1 LAQIERVSPVANKSA
16 QTAILSEIAT
26 PVQAAFIASLLLS
39 FIAVMNNPVLNR
51 DGMLYI
57 ETARDI
63 LKHGISG
70 TAKNFDWPLLPLL
83 IAGLG
88 YVTQLNLESAAH
100 ILDALFM
107 AGTCALMVDLI
118 RRRLPEAA
126 WVACLI
132 VLSVPAYNGY
142 RDYLAR
148 EFGYW
153 FFSTLA
159 LWLALRWEDN
169 AFRWHE
175 AIACQVALLCAVLF
189 RLEAIVFF
197 PAFWGWQL
205 VSAPAKQKT
214 SRVLK
219 IVALPVAAGLL
230 FLALYATGLVKLP
243 ARVIYYLDA
252 ANIFSNSKIPEQAA
266 KLIASGVL
274 PDFSKEEA
282 GYILFFGLLSVI
294 PIKLLG
300 KFGILVAPFLYSCM
314 SPSAR
319 SILAKWQVAGW
330 MFAAHLSAL
339 VAFVTYQSFLSGRY
353 VSVLNLLAVPVV
365 AVGFIKL
372 MGRFPRWKG
381 VFLALTFITILANV
395 VSFSPGKMQIKTA
408 GVWLSENVTNSS
420 RVYVDDQRILFY
432 TGWGYHHE
440 KGTTYDPAK
449 LAQALANN
457 EFDMLVLSVPHK
469 DSAISNWI
477 KANHLQVVQRF
488 ANSAGDAVVVI
499 APAMNRSIEKYR

>member
-1 LAQIERVSPVANKSA
+1 MVSKSA
-16 QTAILSEIAT
+16 WKAILSRIAT
-26 PVQAAFIASLLLS
+26 SAQAVFIASLLLS

-57 ETARDI
+57 ETAHNI

-70 TAKNFDWPLLPLL
+70 ATQNFDWPLLPLL

-88 YVTQLNLESAAH
+88 YVTQLNLESVAH
-100 ILDALFM
+100 ILNALFI

-118 RRRLPEAA
+118 RRRMPEPS
-126 WVACLI
+126 WIACLI
-132 VLSVPAYNGY
+132 VLAVPAYNGY
-142 RDYLAR
+142 RDYLMR

-169 AFRWHE
+169 AFRWRE
-175 AIACQVALLCAVLF
+175 AIACQIALICAVLF

-205 VSAPAKQKT
+205 FSAPAKQKT

-219 IVALPVAAGLL
+219 LAVLPMVAGLIL
-230 FLALYATGLVKLP
+230 LTLYATGLVKLP
-243 ARVIYYLDA
+243 ARAIYYLDA
-252 ANIFSNSKIPEQAA
+252 ANIFSNSKISEQAA
-266 KLIASGVL
+266 KLIVSGVL

-300 KFGILVAPFLYSCM
+300 NFGIFMVPFLYSCLNR
-314 SPSAR
+314 PNR

-353 VSVLNLLAVPVV
+353 VSMLNLLAVPVV

-372 MGRFPRWKG
+372 MERFPRWKA
-381 VFLALTFITILANV
+381 VFLVLTFLTMFANV
-395 VSFSPGKMQIKTA
+395 LSLSPGKTQIKTA
-408 GVWLSENVTNSS
+408 GAWLAANATNSS
-420 RVYVDDQRILFY
+420 RVYVNDQRIIFY
-432 TGWGYHHE
+432 AGWGYHHE
-440 KGTTYDPAK
+440 KGDAFNSAK
-449 LAQALANN
+449 LAEALANN

-488 ANSAGDAVVVI
+488 ANSAGDTVVVI
-499 APAMNRSIEKYR
+499 TPAMDQPTEN